1 MISNILL
8 LELIIG
14 ILISS
19 ILLVLLI
26 KSIKNKDFDDSK
38 YNSSGIFFDSEDDLT
53 DLVNRENSK
62 KEENKNKD
70 KKC

>member
-38 YNSSGIFFDSEDDLT
+38 YSTNGIFFDSEEDLT
-53 DLVNRENSK
+53 DLANRENNK
-62 KEENKNKD
+62 KNID
-70 KKC
+70 KKKD